1 MKYAYEIEV
10 NTPLEK
16 VVKLAGDPANRMSW
30 MDGIE
35 SYEPVSGTPG
45 EVGSKSKMVFKTG
58 NMKMTMVG
66 TVVANN
72 LPQSFTE
79 SIDASNLTS
88 TAISKF
94 IAIAP
99 DKTKY
104 ISEQNFAFKG
114 LFNKIVG
121 FLLQGEFKKQTLRH
135 MEGFK
140 RFVEQQK

>member
-1 MKYAYEIEV
+1 MNYTYEIEI
-10 NTPLEK
+10 NAPLEK

-94 IAIAP
+94 VAAGV

-104 ISEQNFAFKG
+104 ISEQNFVFKG
-114 LFNKIVG
+114 LLNKIVG

-140 RFVEQQK
+140 RFAEQQK